1 MLRAMATRV
10 REGNKTRMS
19 DEGTAPT
26 NIALKGFGRESTTS
40 SYILKEYISFGFSK
54 EVMHSV

>member
-1 MLRAMATRV
+1 MATRV